1 MSVTGIILFVVFLLV
16 KSLLSKKR
24 GGGQREAD
32 EAPAARRAS
41 MQEAHEK
48 PRLGGERPEDVRKM
62 QEMQE
67 MLELLLDERAAQR
80 KERTWQEADTSVG
93 TPSAAVSAP
102 AAPRPAEKRRRE
114 PPPAK
119 AEAAHGAKPVDLAP
133 AAMMQAVVLAEIL
146 GRPKALR
153 GRNPYFRR

>member
-62 QEMQE
+62 QEM
-67 MLELLLDERAAQR
+67 LELLLAERAAQR

>member
-62 QEMQE
+62 QEM
-67 MLELLLDERAAQR
+67 LELLLDERAAQR
-80 KERTWQEADTSVG
+80 KERTWQGADTSVG
-93 TPSAAVSAP
+93 MPSAAVSAP
-102 AAPRPAEKRRRE
+102 AAPRPTEKRRRE

>member
-62 QEMQE
+62 QEM
-67 MLELLLDERAAQR
+67 LELLLAERAAQR

-119 AEAAHGAKPVDLAP
+119 AEAAHGAKPIDLAP

>member
-16 KSLLSKKR
+16 KSLWSKKR

-62 QEMQE
+62 QEM
-67 MLELLLDERAAQR
+67 LELLLAERAAQR

>member
-48 PRLGGERPEDVRKM
+48 PRPGGERPEDVRK
-62 QEMQE
+62 MQE

-119 AEAAHGAKPVDLAP
+119 AEAAHGAKPIDLAP
-133 AAMMQAVVLAEIL
+133 AAMMQAVVLAEVI

>member
-62 QEMQE
+62 QEM
-67 MLELLLDERAAQR
+67 LELLLAERAAQR

-119 AEAAHGAKPVDLAP
+119 AEAAHGAKPIDLAP
-133 AAMMQAVVLAEIL
+133 AAMMQAVVLAEVI

>member
-62 QEMQE
+62 QEM
-67 MLELLLDERAAQR
+67 LELLLDERAAQR
-80 KERTWQEADTSVG
+80 KERTWQGADTSVG
-93 TPSAAVSAP
+93 MPSAAVSAP

>member
-62 QEMQE
+62 QEM
-67 MLELLLDERAAQR
+67 LELLLDERAAQR

-93 TPSAAVSAP
+93 TPLAAVSAP

-114 PPPAK
+114 PPPA
-119 AEAAHGAKPVDLAP
+119 EAAHGAKPIDLAP

>member
-1 MSVTGIILFVVFLLV
+1 MSVTGIILFVIFLLV

-48 PRLGGERPEDVRKM
+48 PRPGGERPEDVRK
-62 QEMQE
+62 MQE

-93 TPSAAVSAP
+93 TPSTAVSAP

-119 AEAAHGAKPVDLAP
+119 AEAAHGAKPIDLAP

>member
-1 MSVTGIILFVVFLLV
+1 MSVTGIILFVIFLLV

-24 GGGQREAD
+24 GGGQREVD

-41 MQEAHEK
+41 MQKAHEK
-48 PRLGGERPEDVRKM
+48 PRLGGERPEDVRK
-62 QEMQE
+62 

-93 TPSAAVSAP
+93 TPSTAVSAP

-114 PPPAK
+114 PPPPAK
-119 AEAAHGAKPVDLAP
+119 AEAAHGAKPIDLAP

-153 GRNPYFRR
+153 ERNPYFRR

>member
-1 MSVTGIILFVVFLLV
+1 MSVTGIILFVIFLLV

-48 PRLGGERPEDVRKM
+48 PRPERPEDVRKM
-62 QEMQE
+62 QEMLE
-67 MLELLLDERAAQR
+67 MLLDERAAQR

-93 TPSAAVSAP
+93 TPSTAVSAP
-102 AAPRPAEKRRRE
+102 AAPRPAEKRWRE

-119 AEAAHGAKPVDLAP
+119 AEAAHGAKPIDLAP
-133 AAMMQAVVLAEIL
+133 AAMMQAVVLAEVI